1 MSIWSNVRFC
11 ICNLK
16 VQIIWWLNIRNP
28 LISFVL
34 LWISGAG
41 ETSTLNEFMAFGNVY
56 MHVMVVNCYH
66 FCFQQGNTPLHLAAL
81 NNQAEV
87 TRILIKKK
95 CQVNIQNCVSFFFF
109 CYELLVEKL
118 WGTRLKNFKHSL
130 RIWILFRVDSLIDF
144 NWYFIAVIYGL
155 AQYIK
160 MYHLNSCI
168 FYNLAIRYC
177 FVRTV
182 GYLSNDKIAV
192 NSSTSCVF
200 FCLNSTV

>member
-1 MSIWSNVRFC
+1 MSIWSNHVRFC

-118 WGTRLKNFKHSL
+118 WGTRLKFFKHSL
-130 RIWILFRVDSLIDF
+130 RIWILLLELIPWSILID
-144 NWYFIAVIYGL
+144 IYGF

-160 MYHLNSCI
+160 MYHSLKLSNKILFFKKCWIFIKRQNSCQ
-168 FYNLAIRYC
+168 
-177 FVRTV
+177 FVNKLGFSFVLTV
-182 GYLSNDKIAV
+182 QYK
-192 NSSTSCVF
+192 
-200 FCLNSTV
+200 